1 MYQSFTGTH
10 PLQGMRVVD
19 LSTILFGPYASR
31 WLADYGADV
40 IKVESPEGDDGR
52 QIGMARE
59 PGMGAGHLSVNRNK
73 RSVVLDLKQQQGR
86 DTLLRLLETA
96 DVVMHNIRPQKLAAL
111 GLDPETLRARFPR
124 LVCAQLTGF
133 GADGP
138 YSGLPAY
145 DDIVQ
150 GMCGLADLMHRRT
163 GEMQY
168 LPTVAADKIAGLI
181 GAQAILAALVAR
193 ERTGCGQ
200 LVEVPMFECMVNFT
214 LLEHSGGRCFVP
226 PEGNAG
232 YARVLAKWRR
242 PYPTADGFVCA
253 MPYTTEQWRRF
264 FAEIGKPELANDPR
278 FASMASRSK
287 FIEELYALVGEQMR
301 LRTSQHWLD
310 TCLRLDI
317 PVGRVNTLE
326 DLENDPHLR
335 AVDFFEDIPNADRK
349 GAARLP
355 KSGVRINGQSPA
367 LRAAPRLGQDTVDV
381 LCESG
386 FTADEIEALLESGA
400 ARTVRSQPV

>member
-1 MYQSFTGTH
+1 MHQSSSGTQ

-73 RSVVLDLKQQQGR
+73 RSIVLDLKLPAGR

-111 GLDPETLRARFPR
+111 GLDPETLRVRFPR
-124 LVCAQLTGF
+124 LVCALLTGF
-133 GADGP
+133 GSDGP
-138 YSGLPAY
+138 YGGLPAY

-214 LLEHSGGRCFVP
+214 LLEHSSGRSFVP

-232 YARVLAKWRR
+232 STRTLAKWRR
-242 PYPTADGFVCA
+242 PYPTVDGHVCA
-253 MPYTTEQWRRF
+253 MPQTTEHWRRF
-264 FAEIGKPELANDPR
+264 FAEIGMAELINDPR
-278 FASMASRSK
+278 FASVSARSQY
-287 FIEELYALVGEQMR
+287 IEELYAIMGEQMQ
-301 LRTSQHWLD
+301 LQTSQHWLD

-317 PVGRVNTLE
+317 PAGRINTLE
-326 DLENDPHLR
+326 DLENDPHLH
-335 AVDFFEDIPNADRK
+335 AVNFFEEIPNADRK
-349 GAARLP
+349 GAIRLP
-355 KSGVRINGQSPA
+355 KTGVRINGQSRA
-367 LRAAPRLGQDTVDV
+367 LSAAPRLGQDSIEV
-381 LCESG
+381 LRESG
-386 FTADEIEALLESGA
+386 FTAEEIEALLASGA
-400 ARTVRSQPV
+400 ARTVREQSV